1 LLCPGNNFPIDA
13 RSRIPLADRKKLIDS
28 TLMLRVEDVANYAVY
43 MLDPEGLIATWNA
56 GAERLNGYSQEE
68 VFGKNFSIFFVPE
81 DVDAGRPQD
90 ELAIAARDDRF
101 GTEAWRQRKGGER
114 FWALITLTAIRGS
127 QRELLGFVKVTR
139 DISAQKV
146 LEDAQV
152 LLALEL
158 SQRVKERTLQLE
170 ASVQQLRAKN
180 QEIEAL
186 VTTVSHDLSEKEL
199 LLREV
204 YHRVKNNLQVVQS
217 LLKMGARTVN
227 SSDAQ
232 QAIETA
238 VQRVRVMAMVHERL
252 YRVPDLTRLTV
263 SSYLRDVIEG
273 AISSNSQEPSQIQ
286 LKLDVDDI
294 SLPLDFAI
302 PLGLLTNELVSNC
315 IKHGD
320 ARGRTST
327 ISISAKGVHDAVRF
341 IVQDDGAG
349 LPENFD
355 ASKCKSMGIKLAISL
370 ARQLGGRLEFTSVNG
385 CRVQADLTRL
395 CSPRQVP
402 PLSDRSHTDVPA
414 QFLDS

>member
-1 LLCPGNNFPIDA
+1 VLCPSNNCPDDAQSRSPSTDKKRSIDTA
-13 RSRIPLADRKKLIDS
+13 LKFL
-28 TLMLRVEDVANYAVY
+28 VEDVAQYAVY
-43 MLDPEGLIATWNA
+43 MLDPEGSVATWNA

-68 VFGKNFSIFFVPE
+68 VLGKNFSMFFVPE
-81 DVDAGRPQD
+81 DVEAGRPLE

-114 FWALITLTAIRGS
+114 FWVLVTLTAIRGS
-127 QRELLGFVKVTR
+127 ERELLGFVKVTR
-139 DISAQKV
+139 DISAQKA

-170 ASVQQLRAKN
+170 TSVRQLRAKN
-180 QEIEAL
+180 EEIEAL
-186 VTTVSHDLSEKEL
+186 VATVSHDLSEKEL

-252 YRVPDLTRLTV
+252 YQMPDLTRLTV

-273 AISSNSQEPSQIQ
+273 AISSNSQEPSQIR
-286 LKLDVDDI
+286 LELDVDDI

-320 ARGRTST
+320 ARGRTAT
-327 ISISAKGVHDAVRF
+327 ISISAKVVPEAVRF

-355 ASKCKSMGIKLAISL
+355 ASKCKSMGIKLATSL

-395 CSPRQVP
+395 CSPREAP
-402 PLSDRSHTDVPA
+402 YLSDQSLTIAPA